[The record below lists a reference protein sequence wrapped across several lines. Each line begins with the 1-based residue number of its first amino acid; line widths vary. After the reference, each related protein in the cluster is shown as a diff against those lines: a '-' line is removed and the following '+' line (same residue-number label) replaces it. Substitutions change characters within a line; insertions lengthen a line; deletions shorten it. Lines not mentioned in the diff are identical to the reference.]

1 MPGPGKVIHL
11 LDPHRG
17 TEPQASP
24 QAPAGQ
30 EPETSEAALIRR
42 LCAGDPWAERALVE
56 RYTAH
61 VDRILMRILG
71 GHPDLD
77 DLTQEVFVRAFER
90 LDELH
95 DPPALGRWLAAIAVF
110 VAREAIR
117 RKKRRRWL
125 VFLPAEATPEIEVPA
140 ASLEARAALRAF
152 YEVVDGLD
160 ADQRIAFTLRFVEGL
175 SLGEIAEMCDVSLAT
190 IKRRIK
196 SAEVDFYA
204 RGTLRA
210 ELVDWFEEG
219 KRWR

>member
-11 LDPHRG
+11 LDPHKG
-17 TEPQASP
+17 SEPRVTP
-24 QAPAGQ
+24 APEGQ
-30 EPETSEAALIRR
+30 EPETPEAALIRK
-42 LCAGDPWAERALVE
+42 LCAGDPWAERALID
-56 RYTAH
+56 RYSAH
-61 VDRILMRILG
+61 VERILMRILG

-95 DPPALGRWLAAIAVF
+95 DPPALRRWLSAIAVF

-117 RKKRRRWL
+117 RKKRRQWL
-125 VFLPAEATPEIEVPA
+125 IFLPAETTPEIEVPA
-140 ASLEARAALRAF
+140 ASVEARAALRAF
-152 YEVVDGLD
+152 YEVVDSLD
-160 ADQRIAFTLRFVEGL
+160 ADKRIAFTLRFVDGME
-175 SLGEIAEMCDVSLAT
+175 LGEIAEVCDVSLAT

-196 SAEVDFYA
+196 SAELEFYA
-204 RGTLRA
+204 RGTLRE